1 MRNEFHPDMSIEKMA
16 SWLDG
21 NLSAEEMTQLAEQ
34 IQGDPMLLEMVA
46 VSDEIDS
53 DMEAFEASGE
63 QLPEELQDDDFDI
76 PNPGRDA
83 DRPFERVYGM
93 VCKTAS
99 ARYAEYECCDAAPA
113 ACAPNEDDSDEE
125 SGLLDK
131 LKGLFSGK
139 DKE

>member
-1 MRNEFHPDMSIEKMA
+1 MRNEFHPHMSIEKMA

-21 NLSAEEMTQLAEQ
+21 NLSAEEMTQMAKQ
-34 IQGDPMLLEMVA
+34 IQSDPMLEEMV
-46 VSDEIDS
+46 VMGDEIDR
-53 DMEAFEASGE
+53 DIELFEASGGG
-63 QLPEELQDDDFDI
+63 LPDELEGNDFNI
-76 PNPGRDA
+76 PNPDWEA
-83 DRPFERVYGM
+83 DRHFGRMYGTA
-93 VCKTAS
+93 CKTAP
-99 ARYAEYECCDAAPA
+99 ARYSEYDYCDAAPA

>member
-63 QLPEELQDDDFDI
+63 QLPEELQDDEFDI
-76 PNPGRDA
+76 PNPDRGA
-83 DRPFERVYGM
+83 DRPFERVSGM

-125 SGLLDK
+125 SGLLDNTDPK
-131 LKGLFSGK
+131 NGG
-139 DKE
+139 

>member
-53 DMEAFEASGE
+53 NMEAFEASGE
-63 QLPEELQDDDFDI
+63 QLPEELQDDEFDI
-76 PNPGRDA
+76 PNPDRGA

-93 VCKTAS
+93 VCKTAP
-99 ARYAEYECCDAAPA
+99 ARYSEYDYCDAAPA